1 MQLNK
6 IQKCDF
12 KNKKVLLRVD
22 FNVPIKDG
30 KIKDAHKIQV
40 AKDTIDHI
48 TSQGGKVTMAS
59 HLGRPLEFHKNN
71 PGAEWTKHFSLRQ
84 LLPFLKELLGY
95 EIIFI
100 PSCHPNVIKKTL
112 EEFPS
117 KRKALFLL
125 ENVRFNEGEKKND
138 EKFSRKLAENFD
150 VFVNEAFSVSH
161 RAHASVVGVTKF
173 LSAYAGFQFQREV
186 KNLERVKKYPE
197 HPAVAIIGGAKIA
210 TKLPLIEALSENYD
224 FILVGGKVANE
235 AIDQRI
241 NFNSR
246 VILPVDFADKG
257 RFDIGEYTIKE
268 FVKTIEQAETII
280 WNGPL
285 GLFEKKPY
293 DRGTKKIMDA
303 IIKSGAFSVV
313 GGGESVEV
321 VNQNNLR
328 DKFSFVSTGGGAMLE
343 FLSGEPMPGL
353 DVLLDQDY

>member
-1 MQLNK
+1 MRLNK
-6 IQKCDF
+6 IQKCEF
-12 KNKKVLLRVD
+12 KNKWVLLRVD
-22 FNVPIKDG
+22 FNVPMKNGEIRDDH
-30 KIKDAHKIQV
+30 KIKV

-48 TSQGGKVTMAS
+48 ISHKGKVALVS
-59 HLGRPLEFHKNN
+59 HLGRPLEFHKDN
-71 PGAEWTKHFSLRQ
+71 PGVEWSEQFSLKK
-84 LLPFLKELLGY
+84 LLPKLREIFGY
-95 EIIFI
+95 DMDFA
-100 PSCHPNVIKKTL
+100 PSCHTNVI
-112 EEFPS
+112 
-117 KRKALFLL
+117 RKAQEKISNGKNKILLL
-125 ENVRFNEGEKKND
+125 ENIRFNEGEKEND
-138 EKFSRKLAENFD
+138 EMFAKKLAENFD
-150 VFVNEAFSVSH
+150 VFVNDAFGVSH

-173 LSAYAGFQFQREV
+173 LPAYAGFQLQREV

-224 FILVGGKVANE
+224 FILVGGKIANE
-235 AIDQRI
+235 AIDQQI

-257 RFDIGEYTIKE
+257 RFDIGEYTIRE

-293 DRGTKKIMDA
+293 DYGTKKIMEA

-343 FLSGEPMPGL
+343 FLSDEPMPGL
-353 DVLLDQDY
+353 DVLLDNS